1 MSSVKTSQKLTQ
13 KGPSTFALLVDDIRN
28 MSASAQKLLW
38 IQLNKEK
45 LSSFATEIDAHVT
58 PNNLNTS
65 EIDSLIL
72 EAKKNGRKVNY
83 QATPSILG
91 THSL

>member
-1 MSSVKTSQKLTQ
+1 MSSVKTSRKLTQ

-38 IQLNKEK
+38 MQLNKEK

-58 PNNLNTS
+58 PNNLTTS

-72 EAKKNGRKVNY
+72 EAKKNGRKKKK
-83 QATPSILG
+83 G
-91 THSL
+91 